1 MQYSHRANYRTK
13 HVRNVSLLCEN
24 YQIGRKFE
32 FPMHLFILYLIQS
45 VILRITEFIKMVIF
59 YLIGVFT

>member
-32 FPMHLFILYLIQS
+32 FPMHFFILYLIQS
-45 VILRITEFIKMVIF
+45 VILRIRSLLKWLFFI
-59 YLIGVFT
+59 